1 QKSITKYQKG
11 VATVIEAE
19 IDEWTKE
26 VIKTTK
32 DPASAFSA
40 DDDNESQNPS
50 LIESDLIEFEKITDK
65 SCLKP
70 LEILS
75 TENLKTH
82 AILSLHPR
90 HFGKTLF
97 LSTLSS
103 YYNIKNRDRFEQL
116 FGDLYIGKNPTLL
129 ASSFLVFELNFSGLR
144 TNTTYNIFDE
154 DLYQSLNIFI
164 LEFMYQYQQEL
175 EQHFQ
180 IYDENTNALANF
192 SNLLKAV
199 RLNEYKL
206 YVFIDEYDA
215 SINET
220 FKNETIFQ
228 DLTNHKK
235 EDNSMGKSIF
245 TEAIRQFS
253 LESKNA
259 LTYQPNGLCFSFR
272 ILNNISKREFIVEAL
287 KIHEW
292 KDDDLTP
299 VQQCLQILEG
309 NNDIDL
315 LYRFVEELLLKP
327 LKNNSIVHSN
337 EEVLK
342 QTFLDTLILTLH
354 ANIEPEFQFDNI
366 KMECIKLDRIYNSWQ
381 GATRISLSLM
391 KKSEDEILNLEISDY
406 YRSNQKTVCE
416 VLDSK
421 IRKKCN
427 DYLEPLKNR

>member
-1 QKSITKYQKG
+1 
-11 VATVIEAE
+11 
-19 IDEWTKE
+19 
-26 VIKTTK
+26 
-32 DPASAFSA
+32 
-40 DDDNESQNPS
+40 
-50 LIESDLIEFEKITDK
+50 
-65 SCLKP
+65 
-70 LEILS
+70 
-75 TENLKTH
+75 
-82 AILSLHPR
+82 
-90 HFGKTLF
+90 
-97 LSTLSS
+97 
-103 YYNIKNRDRFEQL
+103 
-116 FGDLYIGKNPTLL
+116 
-129 ASSFLVFELNFSGLR
+129 
-144 TNTTYNIFDE
+144 
-154 DLYQSLNIFI
+154 
-164 LEFMYQYQQEL
+164 
-175 EQHFQ
+175 
-180 IYDENTNALANF
+180 
-192 SNLLKAV
+192 
-199 RLNEYKL
+199 
-206 YVFIDEYDA
+206 
-215 SINET
+215 
-220 FKNETIFQ
+220 
-228 DLTNHKK
+228 
-235 EDNSMGKSIF
+235 NSMGKSIF